1 MADDIV
7 KKNESK
13 LQVLLVPF
21 IERGYQTTELLIK
34 LLELCRI
41 EGIVVTTTLSNL
53 EHIISK
59 TRQKVEINIQ
69 NILTQNLTSEQ
80 KDLLDNTLKMT
91 KDKYLSDFG
100 WLKKNIGKTSVSS
113 FHEILKKLHYL
124 EKFYF
129 IPEDLDIPI
138 AKVKEFINLGY
149 KPTLI
154 TSDSNHFGNFP
165 YTDKIYNFELIENI
179 NIFFE
184 DIYIQQCKIGQ
195 LF

>member
-1 MADDIV
+1 M
-7 KKNESK
+7 
-13 LQVLLVPF
+13 LVPF

-100 WLKKNIGKTSVSS
+100 WLKKNIGKTSVYERNTTCDG
-113 FHEILKKLHYL
+113 F
-124 EKFYF
+124 
-129 IPEDLDIPI
+129 D
-138 AKVKEFINLGY
+138 
-149 KPTLI
+149 
-154 TSDSNHFGNFP
+154 NFA
-165 YTDKIYNFELIENI
+165 I
-179 NIFFE
+179 
-184 DIYIQQCKIGQ
+184 
-195 LF
+195 